1 MLCYVISCYVISC
14 YVISWYVL
22 LCSVMF
28 CYVMSCYV
36 RNSEWGMR
44 KCNKEKLCGISNAM
58 LLSYQRGGEMNED
71 LRNGEL
77 LQLYPQS
84 F

>member
-1 MLCYVISCYVISC
+1 MLYHVMLYHVMLYHGMFC
-14 YVISWYVL
+14 YVL
-22 LCSVMF
+22 LCSVML
-28 CYVMSCYV
+28 CHV